1 MSQSEA
7 GEKFE
12 GIIDSIMEDEIVL
25 KHGKFEK
32 TFTLKQMELQTDI
45 TEKIYEAC
53 RIGRKENIIAN
64 NYKILSVLIKGEN
77 LELNLSFNEEIMKS
91 IFSTLD
97 EEWGEKFVDNSY
109 YIDEDK
115 LVIVRGKA
123 GVVIDEEELRK
134 EVTNLIREKIEGK
147 TKSEIEIPVITKNP
161 SEIDVEKIQKEI
173 HKDAKDAS
181 YNKKEGKLSIHS
193 DGVDFGISI
202 EEARQIVSE
211 EKEEYV
217 IPLRITEPAITTS
230 MLGED
235 AFPDKLASFST
246 RYDAS
251 NTNRATNIDLAAKA
265 IDGTILLPGEKFSFN
280 SVVGPTTASKGYKLA
295 GAYSAGELVENY
307 GGGICQVSSTVYDT
321 ALYANLE
328 IVERYNHSMIVSYLD
343 PSLDA
348 TISYGSRDFKF
359 LNSRKYAIRIGAKAT
374 NGILEVE
381 IKGIFEDD
389 EVEIELQSETTDIIE
404 PNVKYVYDS
413 SLGEG
418 QEVVKTGGANGIKSK
433 AYKIV
438 KKNGRVLSKEVI
450 SEDSYNP
457 MTKVIRTGTKNK
469 K

>member
-1 MSQSEA
+1 MNQSEA
-7 GEKFE
+7 GSKFE
-12 GIIDSIMEDEIVL
+12 GIIEGIMEDEIIL
-25 KHGKFEK
+25 KHGEFEK
-32 TFTLKQMELQTDI
+32 TITLKQIELKTDI

-53 RIGRKENIIAN
+53 TIGRKENIIVN
-64 NYKILSVLIKGEN
+64 NYKILSVLINGEN

-109 YIDEDK
+109 YINGDK
-115 LVIVRGKA
+115 LVIVRGKT
-123 GVVIDEEELRK
+123 GVVIDEEALRK
-134 EVTNLIREKIEGK
+134 EMINLIRDKIEGK
-147 TKSEIEIPVITKNP
+147 TQSEIEIPVITKNP
-161 SEIDVEKIQKEI
+161 SEIDVENIQKEI
-173 HKDAKDAS
+173 YKEAKDAS

-193 DGVDFGISI
+193 EGVDFGISI
-202 EEARQIVSE
+202 EEAKQIVSE
-211 EKEEYV
+211 EKEEYE
-217 IPLRITEPAITTS
+217 IPLKITEPAITTS

-280 SVVGPTTASKGYKLA
+280 SIVGPTTASKGYKLA

-307 GGGICQVSSTVYDT
+307 GGGICQVSSTIYDA

-381 IKGIFEDD
+381 IKGIFEEN
-389 EVEIELQSETTDIIE
+389 EVEIELQSETTDIIP

-413 SLGEG
+413 TLAEG
-418 QEVVKTGGANGIKSK
+418 QEVIQTGGANGIKSK

-457 MTKVIRTGTKNK
+457 MTKVIRTGSKNK